1 MYLRSFATGLMIALA
16 IAVAACSGARVS
28 SVTAGR
34 DMDADVTAIFALLA
48 TNEAATNRRDA
59 AGVAATFVPAGRLW
73 IAGGSV
79 FLGLDA
85 IRRNEEDFY
94 SMPGFQAWHAVI
106 LSIQFVR
113 LDVALVESADVTTL
127 DSGEIRA
134 RSIWI
139 VSRQNGDW
147 RFVAVRV
154 INIDEQPE
162 IPY

>member
-28 SVTAGR
+28 SFTAGT
-34 DMDADVTAIFALLA
+34 DADVTAIFALLA

-59 AGVAATFVPAGRLW
+59 AGVAATFVPEGNLW
-73 IAGGSV
+73 VAGGSV
-79 FLGLDA
+79 ILGLDA

-106 LSIQFVR
+106 ASIQFVG